1 MKNLPSTSVIIIFR
15 NEIWGLLLRCLHS
28 VYNRTP
34 KKILKEIILVD
45 DASDD
50 ERLGEELKKYVQE
63 NFGDLVKIVVNPRRI
78 GLIGTR
84 MNGARVAEGE
94 AIVFL
99 DSHMEVSMRLA
110 RFPKIFTSFYFTG
123 QCELAATII
132 GTNRFES

>member
-15 NEIWGLLLRCLHS
+15 NEVWGLLLRCLHS

-63 NFGDLVKIVVNPRRI
+63 NFGGIVKIVVNPRRV

-84 MNGARVAEGE
+84 MNGARAAQGE
-94 AIVFL
+94 AIAFL
-99 DSHMEVSMRLA
+99 DSHMEVKMNLPRHQ
-110 RFPKIFTSFYFTG
+110 RFYNFLFH
-123 QCELAATII
+123 
-132 GTNRFES
+132 R